1 MQRVVYVDLAGKQYP
16 LCCSLGAL
24 EEIQQNFG
32 GIQQFH
38 DLTIK
43 NRDLRTYIKAL
54 EILMKYGAA
63 RVRRYEEKEVE
74 VMSHEDIME
83 VLNLDDLE
91 AIETAVWQAIS
102 KSQKNEVSGKPG
114 KDTKKKETK

>member
-1 MQRVVYVDLAGKQYP
+1 MNRVVNIELDGKEYP

-63 RVRRYEEKEVE
+63 RVRRYEEKDVE

-83 VLNLDDLE
+83 VLNLDDLD
-91 AIETAVWQAIS
+91 AIEKGIWEAIS
-102 KSQKNEVSGKPG
+102 KSQKNEVAGKPG
-114 KDTKKKETK
+114 KDTKKKETA